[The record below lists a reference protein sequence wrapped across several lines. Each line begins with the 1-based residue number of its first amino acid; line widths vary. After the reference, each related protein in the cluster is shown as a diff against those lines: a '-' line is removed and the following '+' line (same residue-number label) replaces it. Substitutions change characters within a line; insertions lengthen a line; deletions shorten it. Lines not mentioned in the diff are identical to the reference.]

1 MEMMISKTN
10 GKWFVNGRS
19 YSEMT
24 KEEKSFF
31 DQFIIAMKW
40 ESQCEE
46 FDKNQNKKA
55 S

>member
-1 MEMMISKTN
+1 MDMTVIKTN

-19 YSEMT
+19 YLQMT

-46 FDKNQNKKA
+46 FDKKQNQKA